1 MAGRGRDLRKRK
13 QRPGK
18 IRGSKAE
25 PRVRACLLGGGSLR
39 EASSLFTGITGEK
52 ISLNAMSHHHH
63 AIRMRARQ
71 VLEMET
77 LAQKLAGQAGG
88 ADISALARRMLQ
100 AQALDAVAEL
110 DDFAFEGLP
119 AERLSLVVAR
129 LERAAAVSE
138 HARLRQAE
146 VEERARRKLM
156 EKLERGL
163 RGRPEI
169 WSQVCEALAAEGG
182 GAAPEAPQPGALPR
196 PPGAGGPDGQGEGG
210 APPAPPASPPAPGDE
225 GAAR

>member
-77 LAQKLAGQAGG
+77 LAQELVGQAGG
-88 ADISALARRMLQ
+88 
-100 AQALDAVAEL
+100 
-110 DDFAFEGLP
+110 
-119 AERLSLVVAR
+119 
-129 LERAAAVSE
+129 
-138 HARLRQAE
+138 
-146 VEERARRKLM
+146 
-156 EKLERGL
+156 
-163 RGRPEI
+163 
-169 WSQVCEALAAEGG
+169 
-182 GAAPEAPQPGALPR
+182 
-196 PPGAGGPDGQGEGG
+196 
-210 APPAPPASPPAPGDE
+210 
-225 GAAR
+225 